1 MCCDRRIRGMLP
13 RACVVIR
20 RKCVDAGLRCA
31 RSRGRDRM
39 SSGRREGARRCAG
52 VVRMADRRIEMAG
65 WDLRYWMRFRPQ
77 CAACSCASSTSRCL
91 SSCGDPFCEL
101 PSSRWERQ
109 SEVNRSEANE
119 EVASGVLMHPSRLRV
134 VTESI
139 ESSKYVSCL
148 RDELLMR
155 KEQKF
160 LGATDFS
167 PQLSVNLKFIWNKT

>member
-1 MCCDRRIRGMLP
+1 
-13 RACVVIR
+13 
-20 RKCVDAGLRCA
+20 
-31 RSRGRDRM
+31 
-39 SSGRREGARRCAG
+39 
-52 VVRMADRRIEMAG
+52 
-65 WDLRYWMRFRPQ
+65 
-77 CAACSCASSTSRCL
+77 
-91 SSCGDPFCEL
+91 
-101 PSSRWERQ
+101 
-109 SEVNRSEANE
+109 VNRSEANE